1 MQIFL
6 GGVRGTAPR
15 AAPRFTE
22 FGGHTTCLLVT
33 GVTGELLMLDAGSG
47 VQEVN
52 GLLGEVAS
60 REVLV
65 LLTHRHLDHLLGL
78 PTLTPLYDG
87 TWRVE
92 IAAVARPGAALDEDL
107 ARIATPPLWPIPLM
121 AMGAEIELRE
131 IDASK
136 PETQWGGLEMRG
148 AAVPHPDGCT
158 AWRVD
163 EPSTGAAFVLAT
175 DVEWAAG
182 DESQRE
188 ALVALCREPKP
199 ANLLIMDGQ
208 FTSEQLPRHSG
219 WGHSSA
225 AEGMEV
231 ARAAGVARLLV
242 THHAPEND
250 DATLGRME
258 AELGRLSPGA
268 ALARQGDTIVLD

>member
-1 MQIFL
+1 
-6 GGVRGTAPR
+6 GG
-15 AAPRFTE
+15 
-22 FGGHTTCLLVT
+22 
-33 GVTGELLMLDAGSG
+33 LLMVDAGSG

-52 GLLGEVAS
+52 GLLGEVAG
-60 REVLV
+60 RELLV

-92 IAAVARPGAALDEDL
+92 IAAVAREGAGLAEDL
-107 ARIATPPLWPIPLM
+107 ARIAAPPLWPIPLM
-121 AMGAEIELRE
+121 EMGAEVELRE
-131 IDASK
+131 IDADK
-136 PETQWGGLEMRG
+136 LETQWGGLEITG
-148 AAVPHPDGCT
+148 APVAHPDGCT

-175 DVEWAAG
+175 DVEWSAG
-182 DESQRE
+182 DAQQRE
-188 ALVALCREPKP
+188 RLIALCREPKP
-199 ANLLIMDGQ
+199 ADLLIMDGQ
-208 FTSEQLPRHSG
+208 FTAEQLPQHSG

-225 AEGMEV
+225 AEAMEV
-231 ARAAGVARLLV
+231 ARAAGVERLLV

-258 AELGRLSPGA
+258 AELRRLSPGA